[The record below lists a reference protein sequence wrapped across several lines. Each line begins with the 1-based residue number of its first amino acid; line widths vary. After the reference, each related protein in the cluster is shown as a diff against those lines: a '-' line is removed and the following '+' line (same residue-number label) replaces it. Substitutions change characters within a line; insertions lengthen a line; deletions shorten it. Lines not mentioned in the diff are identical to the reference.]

1 MRVLRA
7 AHLGMCFG
15 VRDAIDLATRHA
27 ETAPLTILGDLV
39 HNEAVLAGL
48 RAKGIAIAHDP
59 ARVTTGTV
67 MVTAHGASE
76 RSLARTRALGLEVVE
91 ATCPLVHV
99 AHRAVQAL
107 VRDGYHP
114 IIIGQRGHV
123 EVRGLT
129 EDLEAFDVVLDES
142 EVEGLTPRPRL
153 GVAAQ
158 TTQPIEKVRRLVAF
172 IRRRFHDA
180 DVRFIDTVCRP
191 TKQRQTAAID
201 MARAAD
207 VVIVVGGASSNNT
220 RQLAETC
227 ALYCARVHLV
237 QTDADLCADWFR
249 ATDTVGLTAGTSTPD
264 EVVDRVE
271 ARIRGFAANTT
282 ELVSTRRASR

>member
-1 MRVLRA
+1 
-7 AHLGMCFG
+7 MCFG

-99 AHRAVQAL
+99 AHRAVHAL

-227 ALYCARVHLV
+227 ALHCARVHLV
-237 QTDADLCADWFR
+237 QTDADLCPDWFR
-249 ATDTVGLTAGTSTPD
+249 AADTVGLTAGTSTPD

>member
-1 MRVLRA
+1 
-7 AHLGMCFG
+7 
-15 VRDAIDLATRHA
+15 
-27 ETAPLTILGDLV
+27 
-39 HNEAVLAGL
+39 
-48 RAKGIAIAHDP
+48 
-59 ARVTTGTV
+59 

-76 RSLARTRALGLEVVE
+76 RSLAPTRALGLEIVD

-129 EDLEAFDVVLDES
+129 EDLEAFDVVLDEAD
-142 EVEGLTPRPRL
+142 VMALAPRPRL

-158 TTQPIEKVRRLVAF
+158 TTQPIETVRRLVAC
-172 IRRRFHDA
+172 IRRRFGDS
-180 DVRFIDTVCRP
+180 DVHFIDTVCRP

-201 MARAAD
+201 LARQAD

-220 RQLAETC
+220 RQLVDTC
-227 ALYCARVHLV
+227 TRYCARVHHV
-237 QTDADLCADWFR
+237 QTDADLCVDWFR
-249 ATDTVGLTAGTSTPD
+249 GAETVGLTAGTSTPD
-264 EVVDRVE
+264 DVVDRVE
-271 ARIRGFAANTT
+271 SRIRSFAARNNAGITGA
-282 ELVSTRRASR
+282 LDAAL

>member
-1 MRVLRA
+1 
-7 AHLGMCFG
+7 MCFG

-142 EVEGLTPRPRL
+142 EVEGLTSRPRL

-158 TTQPIEKVRRLVAF
+158 TTQPIEKVRRLVAC

-271 ARIRGFAANTT
+271 ARIRAFAAD
-282 ELVSTRRASR
+282 STSRPGRLATPEERGADPAA